1 MSARYWPRL
10 VYALLACSS
19 IAQASGADEVE
30 VLILNEDNW
39 ESAVPAGKEVDAI
52 AGDAV
57 LRNRY
62 VTAVI
67 AQPIAGRHANMT
79 IRDVGGCLID
89 YTSRIHPNDQLGAYF
104 PGAGRFQFHS
114 WSFHDALDRAVNAV
128 ASPRYSSAM
137 EIRVQS
143 TAAPGR
149 PDVVITYRL
158 EADAPYLLVTQQF
171 HNPHAEPVTIT
182 LSDNVR
188 LDGGKEDLLKTPNG
202 THEFFWGDDRFWR
215 QTYGWKADQH
225 TITSRSDTNRSS
237 LLYRGENPEEAFAL
251 PPGET
256 TRLSLRILVADNL
269 CEIHS
274 LLAEQQSAP
283 RGQAALTFS
292 AATQFLPGARIEFT
306 RQGHYFGTLWT
317 DGSGRIDQKLPLGEY
332 QIEVSHLG
340 QTVMEQTP
348 LTMNSGLNIQDF
360 EAAHAVGVLKVNI
373 VDERQ
378 QAVPCKL
385 QLIRADVFPALNFG
399 PSTAVAGVKNVR
411 YLSHGY
417 DEILLPAGD
426 YEAILS
432 RGPEYNAVFKKF
444 SITDSAVT
452 RLSAELPRVVQTAG
466 WVSAEFHSHASPSG
480 DTTNSPLGRVLNLLC
495 EQIEFAPC
503 TEHNRIDTYQPQIDA
518 LGIQTFL
525 ATCAGME
532 LTGTPLPLNHQNAFP
547 LEHHPHAQDGGGP
560 LTDASPEVQIR
571 RLKEWDQLSEK
582 LIQQNHPDIGWLFFD
597 KSGDG
602 IPDGGFAEAL
612 PFIDAMEIHPI
623 TSILKYDSLSTSP
636 EPVKQNRMFNWLQLL
651 NQGYRIT
658 GVVNTDAHDNFHGS
672 GLYRNWVRC
681 STDLPAE
688 IKPREIVT
696 SVKHG
701 AVIMSNG
708 PYLTVEV
715 TELPTAGQSYGPGD
729 LMPLRGDSVQVTLTV
744 QCPNWF
750 DIDRVYLL
758 LNGRTLPEH
767 DFRVGTHA
775 NMFHKG
781 PLKFSSTIPLRLA
794 KDTHLIVVAA
804 GERSQLGPVMGP
816 HAGNQP
822 VAVSNPVFIDVAGDG
837 FQPNF
842 DVLDGALPVK
852 GE

>member
-143 TAAPGR
+143 IVAPGR

-171 HNPHAEPVTIT
+171 HNLTRSP
-182 LSDNVR
+182 SR
-188 LDGGKEDLLKTPNG
+188 LHYRTTCDSMEERRIYLKLPMAPTSSSGEMIVSGDRPTGGKP
-202 THEFFWGDDRFWR
+202 
-215 QTYGWKADQH
+215 
-225 TITSRSDTNRSS
+225 TSTRSRLVAIRIEARCCTA
-237 LLYRGENPEEAFAL
+237 GNPEEAFAL
-251 PPGET
+251 LPGET

-411 YLSHGY
+411 YLSNGQ